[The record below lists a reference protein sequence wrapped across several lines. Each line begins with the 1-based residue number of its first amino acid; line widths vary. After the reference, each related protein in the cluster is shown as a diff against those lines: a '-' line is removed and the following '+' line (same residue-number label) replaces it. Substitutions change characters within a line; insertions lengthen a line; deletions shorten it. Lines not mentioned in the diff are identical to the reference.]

1 MPAQETHTMK
11 NTLIAA
17 LTCISLTTFAAPP
30 ASTPALLAKG
40 KAAYT
45 TNCVPCHGEKGHG
58 DGPAAVA
65 LNPKPRDYT
74 KDALKNGDKAEDI
87 FKTLTDGLK
96 GTTMV
101 SFAHLSEEERWG
113 LAYYVTELRKASGA
127 GTATSVP
134 DAGPTP
140 AKKTGKAKK

>member
-1 MPAQETHTMK
+1 MR

-17 LTCISLTTFAAPP
+17 LTCVSLTAFAAPP

-40 KAAYT
+40 KASYG
-45 TNCVPCHGEKGHG
+45 TNCVPCHGEQGHG

-74 KDALKNGDKAEDI
+74 KDTLKNGDKVEDI
-87 FKTLTDGLK
+87 FKTLTEGLK

-101 SFAHLSEEERWG
+101 SFAHLPEEERWA
-113 LAYYVTELRKASGA
+113 LAYHVTELRKAGGA
-127 GTATSVP
+127 GTAAAVP
-134 DAGPTP
+134 DAGTAP